1 MRFLLFILLAG
12 TISTAV
18 SDTVRLSAME
28 QFETEKKQILQD
40 LGSNTIYR
48 EITGGDMKLVKDAL
62 DRMSGHLENVDDLA
76 QMSEAQRAELYND
89 QELVN
94 TVLTMAENDS
104 RTVCRRSGKLG
115 TNFKTTTCET
125 VKDRRARQEED
136 RRAIDML
143 IRGRPL
149 DSN

>member
-1 MRFLLFILLAG
+1 MRFLLFMLLAG

-28 QFETEKKQILQD
+28 QFEAEKKQILQD
-40 LGSNTIYR
+40 LRSNTIYR

-76 QMSEAQRAELYND
+76 QMSEGQRAELYND

-125 VKDRRARQEED
+125 VKDRRARQEAD
-136 RRAIDML
+136 RRAIDTL